1 MSRNLYRRFAGK
13 EDQQPETRPGC
24 SVNQT
29 TFNDLPLLLAPQ
41 DISPEV
47 TRLREIN
54 REMAM
59 LLAHELGTPLTHVLA
74 YLRLLQERAP
84 GYERV
89 EVDLAVEQAMTLKH
103 RLDDIL
109 LLNQLEA
116 GLWDLEYGTV
126 SIQEVLACVLHDQR
140 WRMEEKGLTL
150 CTHIVC
156 DCRIRADKELL
167 SRALAHLLTN
177 ACKFSRTPGPIEL
190 TAHEQENVCCISV
203 RDHGIG
209 IPPDKQTRIFE
220 PFYQVDLGHTRRYNG
235 MGIGLKLTRAIIEKH
250 GGTIQ
255 VHSQVGRGSTFTVSL
270 PLA

>member
-1 MSRNLYRRFAGK
+1 M
-13 EDQQPETRPGC
+13 
-24 SVNQT
+24 NQT
-29 TFNDLPLLLAPQ
+29 TFNDLPVLLAPQ

-84 GYERV
+84 IHERV

-116 GLWDLEYGTV
+116 GLWELQCGTV
-126 SIQEVLACVLHDQR
+126 SIQEIIACVVHSQR

-150 CTHIVC
+150 RTEIVC
-156 DCRIRADKELL
+156 DHRIRADKELL

-177 ACKFSRTPGPIEL
+177 ACKFSKTPGPIEL
-190 TAHEQENVCCISV
+190 TAHDHENMCCISV

-209 IPPDKQTRIFE
+209 IPADKQARIFD
-220 PFYQVDLGHTRRYNG
+220 PFYQVDLTHARRYNG

-250 GGTIQ
+250 GGTIH
-255 VHSQVGRGSTFTVSL
+255 VHSQLGRGSTFTASV